1 MSAPKPRFEDT
12 LNQLEQ
18 LLDTMESGELSL
30 DESLAAFEEGVKL
43 TRSAQQALANAQQ
56 KVEVLMASEEDDFDS
71 DDHEPLNDDPDP
83 TDLNDDDI
91 PF

>member
-71 DDHEPLNDDPDP
+71 DDHELLNDDPDP